1 LASQNERNGSHL
13 YTTGRKVR
21 VRIVNSVCS
30 ATRRSLITYATAP
43 GSVASDGSGRNGLY
57 TENLLRYMMIP
68 GLSVEQVFKQ
78 VRIGVGQMTNGQQTP
93 WEASS
98 LTGDFYFVPTGAQ
111 NVSQGVASLSTSASP
126 PVPKLMGKQEQ
137 VVLKQPS
144 ALSST
149 SPEQRQG
156 ARVMV
161 ILLETSQGR
170 RLNDP
175 AGEKA
180 MIRQLLQ
187 SGLSVVGQEQVQ
199 RLRDSDQIRKAV
211 TGDRE
216 AVRNL
221 GRQYGADVLIVGEAS
236 SEKAMSGGPLGQLVS
251 VRAQVD
257 ARALRT
263 DTGDILATD
272 GQSASG
278 VDLVESGAGKKAI
291 EEAAKKWVET
301 NLPRLRKR

>member
-1 LASQNERNGSHL
+1 VQGLAPVDAPPG
-13 YTTGRKVR
+13 
-21 VRIVNSVCS
+21 
-30 ATRRSLITYATAP
+30 SLIYYATAP
-43 GSVASDGSGRNGLY
+43 GSVASDGNGRNGLY
-57 TENLLRYMMIP
+57 TENLLRYIMTP

-78 VRIGVGQMTNGQQTP
+78 AHKGVMQTTANQQVP
-93 WEASS
+93 WQASS
-98 LTGDFYFVPTGAQ
+98 FTGEFYFILPGAQ
-111 NVSQGVASLSTSASP
+111 SAAQGVASLPTSASLP
-126 PVPKLMGKQEQ
+126 TPKLTGKPEQ
-137 VVLKQPS
+137 VALKQPTAPS
-144 ALSST
+144 PT
-149 SPEQRQG
+149 SPEPRQG
-156 ARVMV
+156 ARIMV
-161 ILLETSQGR
+161 ILLEISQGR

-187 SGLSVVGQEQVQ
+187 SGLSVVDQEQVQ

-301 NLPRLRKR
+301 NLSRLRKR

>member
-1 LASQNERNGSHL
+1 MQ
-13 YTTGRKVR
+13 
-21 VRIVNSVCS
+21 
-30 ATRRSLITYATAP
+30 ATA
-43 GSVASDGSGRNGLY
+43 D
-57 TENLLRYMMIP
+57 
-68 GLSVEQVFKQ
+68 
-78 VRIGVGQMTNGQQTP
+78 QQTP

-98 LTGDFYFVPTGAQ
+98 FTGEFYFIPLGAQ
-111 NVSQGVASLSTSASP
+111 SASP
-126 PVPKLMGKQEQ
+126 GAASPPISASLPPPKLTGKPEQ
-137 VVLKQPS
+137 VALKQPT
-144 ALSST
+144 APPPT

-156 ARVMV
+156 ARIMV
-161 ILLETSQGR
+161 ILLETSQGH
-170 RLNDP
+170 RLHDP

-187 SGLSVVGQEQVQ
+187 SGLSVVDQEQAQ

-236 SEKAMSGGPLGQLVS
+236 SEKAMSGGPLGQFVS

-278 VDLVESGAGKKAI
+278 LDLVESGAGKKAI

-301 NLPRLRKR
+301 NLPRLRMR